1 MFHAAIARPQ
11 KVVALVGV
19 ATAVDGLVT
28 QFNQL
33 PIEVSRRRPQCIPP
47 VVLLPLSQNSVH
59 VSSVL

>member
-11 KVVALVGV
+11 RVVALIGV

-33 PIEVSRRRPQCIPP
+33 PVEVSHKQPP
-47 VVLLPLSQNSVH
+47 VILLLPL
-59 VSSVL
+59 

>member
-11 KVVALVGV
+11 KVVALIGV

-33 PIEVSRRRPQCIPP
+33 PVEVS
-47 VVLLPLSQNSVH
+47 H
-59 VSSVL
+59 K